1 MSKLKFFKRTYI
13 AAAGVSFLLSVYLW
27 FNGSRDEGVFVGIW
41 VPSILSL
48 GALIL
53 GGLRN
58 REVGKCEPDACVHQR
73 LCDSPSNGIDGPQ
86 ARDIFQMALC
96 PRALRSSSR
105 FACPSFHK

>member
-27 FNGSRDEGVFVGIW
+27 FNGSREEGLFVGIW
-41 VPSILSL
+41 VPSVLSL

-58 REVGKCEPDACVHQR
+58 REVGKCEPDACAHQSF
-73 LCDSPSNGIDGPQ
+73 CDSSSNRIDGPE
-86 ARDIFQMALC
+86 AWDIL
-96 PRALRSSSR
+96 
-105 FACPSFHK
+105 